1 MKNLTRL
8 FRRMTLGL
16 MLAAV
21 PLVGGCSD
29 NNIITWTEEV
39 KLLDG
44 RVITVTQKRRI
55 DMKRMPREAW
65 LTFKLPE
72 FGDKEIVWHES
83 LETQVLN
90 IYQGKLYVVGG
101 FSSIVEFCQ
110 YGKPS
115 PAYIGFRFDN
125 GNWVRIPFKEI
136 PETIYDSN
144 MYFDNM
150 ALYRLKHVSLEHKA
164 EMMRDETYM
173 PPIKRLDHKHS
184 IPNLC
189 VNHEIKGV

>member
-1 MKNLTRL
+1 MNITRL
-8 FRRMTLGL
+8 FRRITLGWV
-16 MLAAV
+16 LAVV
-21 PLVGGCSD
+21 PFIGGCGD
-29 NNIITWTEEV
+29 NTITWTEEV

-44 RVITVTQKRRI
+44 RVIMVTQKRRI

-90 IYQGKLYVVGG
+90 VYQGKLYVVGG

-110 YGKPS
+110 YGKPF
-115 PAYIGFRFDN
+115 PAYIGFRYDS
-125 GNWVRIPFKEI
+125 GQWVRISFNEI
-136 PETIYDSN
+136 PKAIYSSN

-150 ALYRLKHVSLEHKA
+150 ALYRLKHVSLVHK
-164 EMMRDETYM
+164 EGMMKKDTYM
-173 PPIKRLDHKHS
+173 PPIKYLDPKHS
-184 IPNLC
+184 IPNMC
-189 VNHEIKGV
+189 VVTK

>member
-1 MKNLTRL
+1 MMNLTTL
-8 FRRMTLGL
+8 FRRVTFGL

-29 NNIITWTEEV
+29 NNIITWTEDV

-72 FGDKEIVWHES
+72 FGDKELVWHEG

-90 IYQGKLYVVGG
+90 IYQGKLYVVGDADTVSA
-101 FSSIVEFCQ
+101 FKQ
-110 YGKPS
+110 YGRPS
-115 PAYIGFRFDN
+115 PSYVGFRYDN
-125 GNWVRIPFKEI
+125 GQWVRIPFSEI
-136 PETIYDSN
+136 PEEIYDTN
-144 MYFDNM
+144 MYFENM
-150 ALYRLKHVSLEHKA
+150 ALYGLRHVSVEHK
-164 EMMRDETYM
+164 EGMLKEDTYM
-173 PPIKRLDHKHS
+173 PHYKRIDPSWTLR
-184 IPNLC
+184 IPN
-189 VNHEIKGV
+189 

>member
-1 MKNLTRL
+1 MMNLTQL
-8 FRRMTLGL
+8 FRRMALGL

-29 NNIITWTEEV
+29 NTITWTEDV

-55 DMKRMPREAW
+55 DTKRMPREAW

-72 FGDKEIVWHES
+72 FGDKEIVWHEN
-83 LETQVLN
+83 LGTQVLN
-90 IYQGKLYVVGG
+90 LFQGKLYVVTT
-101 FSSIVEFCQ
+101 FPSIVEFRQ

-115 PAYIGFRFDN
+115 PAYVGFRYDN
-125 GNWVRIPFKEI
+125 GQWVRIPFNEI
-136 PETIYDSN
+136 PEAIYDSN

-164 EMMRDETYM
+164 GMMREETYM
-173 PPIKRLDHKHS
+173 PSIKRLD
-184 IPNLC
+184 PNFF
-189 VNHEIKGV
+189 VTE